1 MLPLILFFF
10 LSFSTV
16 VPLRRAMSMSVSPLR
31 TVADFE
37 LSFLL
42 LLLFRPLLL
51 VFDDLLLE
59 ERLLCE
65 LDLLLCDVVVL
76 DSLSADDERLARR
89 RAATLRL
96 SSLSFTSTLL
106 RRVISSSAL

>member
-65 LDLLLCDVVVL
+65 LDLQLVRWFQLQRHQDD
-76 DSLSADDERLARR
+76 DSGGG
-89 RAATLRL
+89 
-96 SSLSFTSTLL
+96 
-106 RRVISSSAL
+106 RV